1 MPHNTHSCIIIDD
14 NEIDRLTALAHARRY
29 PLLDIVGVFASATEA
44 LPVVQNQ
51 PVDVL
56 LLDVDM
62 PGLSGLDLRANL
74 MQVPVCVFITAYPDY
89 AAESFA
95 VDAFDYL
102 VKPIRAERFSH
113 TMARVQAF
121 FDLTRKAQLFDLS
134 LGADTVFI
142 KDGHQQIKLNLYE
155 IVYLEGLKDYTRIV
169 TATQQYTV
177 LSSIGNLVKEA
188 AFQSFLRIHRSYAVQ
203 QHYIDRIDPHQVHA
217 HQFTLPVGR
226 SYRAALAG
234 IDPHRRADGLV

>member
-1 MPHNTHSCIIIDD
+1 MPHNTHSCVIVDD
-14 NEIDRLTALAHARRY
+14 NEIDRLTALAHARQY
-29 PLLDIVGVFASATEA
+29 PLLDIIGVFASATEA

-62 PGLSGLDLRANL
+62 PGLSGLDLRASL

-95 VDAFDYL
+95 VDAFDYI

-113 TMARVQAF
+113 VMARIQAF

-134 LGADTVFI
+134 LGVDTVFI
-142 KDGHQQIKLNLYE
+142 KDGHQQIKVNLYE

-177 LSSIGNLVKEA
+177 LSSIGNLVQEV

-203 QHYIDRIDPHQVHA
+203 RHYIDRIDAQQVHA
-217 HQFTLPVGR
+217 QQFTLPIGR
-226 SYRAALAG
+226 SYRAALNG
-234 IDPHRRADGLV
+234 INPQQTNRFA

>member
-1 MPHNTHSCIIIDD
+1 MPHNTYSCIIVDD
-14 NEIDRLTALAHARRY
+14 NEIDRLTALAHARQY
-29 PLLDIVGVFASATEA
+29 PLLNVVGVFASAAEA
-44 LPVVQNQ
+44 LSVVQNQ
-51 PVDVL
+51 PIDVL

-62 PGLSGLDLRANL
+62 PGLNGLDLRASL

-113 TMARVQAF
+113 TMARVQTF

-142 KDGHQQIKLNLYE
+142 RDGHQQIKLNLHE
-155 IVYLEGLKDYTRIV
+155 VVYLEGLKDYTRIV
-169 TATQQYTV
+169 TATRQYTV
-177 LSSIGNLVKEA
+177 LSSIGNLLQEIP
-188 AFQSFLRIHRSYAVQ
+188 FQSFLRIHRSYAVQ
-203 QHYIDRIDPHQVHA
+203 RHYIDKITSQQIYV

-226 SYRAALAG
+226 SYRAGLEG
-234 IDPHRRADGLV
+234 IDPGRQASRLT